1 MRDEKAPK
9 MNRLRSKDYR
19 DIFVWGV
26 YGGERIDY
34 FEVVIQSFGVDAA
47 KSQETEDPVV
57 EVRDEVCLKMT
68 PRIAKIVYGWLGSH
82 IKSFEKS
89 YGQIE
94 MAEKNKE

>member
-1 MRDEKAPK
+1 MEDDRVPK
-9 MNRLRSKDYR
+9 MNRVRSKDYR

-34 FEVVIQSFGVDAA
+34 FEAVIQSFGVDAA
-47 KSQETEDPVV
+47 KSQEGKDLVV

-68 PRIAKIVYGWLGSH
+68 PRVAKIVYGWLGSH
-82 IKSFEKS
+82 IESFENT

-94 MAEKNKE
+94 MAEKKKE